1 MSGLRVGFIGLGSM
15 GGDQAR
21 CIIAKGLDLTVHD
34 AYPPALE
41 AFSGKAKLASSVAEL
56 ARDVDVV
63 GICVRDDQQVRDTLE
78 GPAGLLAHL
87 KPGAAVLVHST
98 VRPETIQDLARQAEA
113 CGVSL
118 LDASV
123 TRTRMQGEGPFVGVM
138 LGASP
143 EALEKVRPVLD
154 AYATSVVHAGPVG
167 AGVAMKIVNNLVTW
181 SSIVTITQAMRL
193 ATAGGVDPAKLIELM
208 SSNGNLTPVTK
219 AVAGGLVAGT
229 RDLAFMESQ
238 AGIGDKDL
246 QLAAEFA
253 ASVGVNAPVAE
264 EARASLR
271 EAMLGG

>member
-1 MSGLRVGFIGLGSM
+1 MNRVDLALLGGWAM
-15 GGDQAR
+15 TPQLVLA
-21 CIIAKGLDLTVHD
+21 CI
-34 AYPPALE
+34 
-41 AFSGKAKLASSVAEL
+41 
-56 ARDVDVV
+56 
-63 GICVRDDQQVRDTLE
+63 
-78 GPAGLLAHL
+78 
-87 KPGAAVLVHST
+87 AVLLG
-98 VRPETIQDLARQAEA
+98 LA
-113 CGVSL
+113 
-118 LDASV
+118 
-123 TRTRMQGEGPFVGVM
+123 FVGVM

-154 AYATSVVHAGPVG
+154 AYATNVVHAGPVG